1 VKTLQCREHGG
12 TFEVIPR
19 RGRPPVKCSPDN
31 VCTRFNGNGKSAR
44 APKPITQAERTANS
58 KAIRKPR
65 TKIPS
70 NGLTDTG
77 ERMRQEYM
85 SKLASAEGAPEMRAT
100 KTPESHANG
109 RSPISASLAK
119 AKEAKGLL
127 EAQGWIC
134 DGKGKGNLATITAS
148 RGEETLFLSFRD
160 GELVDQNYML
170 WNVDKPAANN
180 MPANKLTFDTDEMTD
195 SELIKA
201 LSGMKVVWWNKLASN
216 TEVGVIG
223 TSKIVIEHS
232 YAGNGDE
239 TPADRIIK
247 FVDYTRQGDGIS
259 GRMRAFRLG
268 ALIKVG

>member
-1 VKTLQCREHGG
+1 MKTLQCREHGG

-58 KAIRKPR
+58 KAVRR
-65 TKIPS
+65 RPS
-70 NGLTDTG
+70 DMPAGLSKGG
-77 ERMRQEYM
+77 EAKLRARFMEE
-85 SKLASAEGAPEMRAT
+85 LASAEGAPEMPATRAS
-100 KTPESHANG
+100 ESHANG
-109 RSPISASLAK
+109 RSVVSASLAK

-148 RGEETLFLSFRD
+148 RGEETLLLSFRD

-201 LSGMKVVWWNKLASN
+201 LSGMKVIWWNKLAQN
-216 TEVGVIG
+216 TETGVV
-223 TSKIVIEHS
+223 SPQKIVIEHS

-239 TPADRIIK
+239 TPADRIVK
-247 FVDYTRQGDGIS
+247 FVEHGGA
-259 GRMRAFRLG
+259 GFRAFRVG
-268 ALIKVG
+268 ALLKVG